1 MMPSFSRVVFVVL
14 LAALLAGCDNVGRIF
29 DPTFDP
35 GRGPSGPGTS
45 NIEVPPVGGD
55 VRDGRPLVREV
66 YPKGGGWPESVPIV
80 VEFSESVNQSSLQ
93 PSSPTAQDAR
103 LIVRAEGTQAA
114 IPCAYD
120 FLAGGKLLVLRPTAG
135 LPNTPDPALGGSSAY
150 EVVLLPEARDVDG
163 LRFQGS
169 EEEILATFTTD
180 APPEDEDGDILAV
193 FPRNNQLNVPRD
205 TQVLVV
211 FTRVANIPSLTPQ
224 NLSLTTTFGNTV
236 PTEID
241 VVLSTLGVPDARV
254 VSLKYVGDLEPDEEH
269 RINAEPGITFGS
281 DGSLGLNGGTPYS
294 RFTTS
299 VLPTPIAVGLA
310 PDSALINFDGKINRS
325 NLTSLRLE
333 VELPNGF
340 AVEDKVVARI
350 YGGDRA
356 EIENPAELL
365 YVEAS
370 ADIVS
375 TSDNLIEVDFT
386 DKLGTLENP
395 VLDEGEVTLVAQLR
409 RGNVHSGMI
418 QGSSDTE
425 LDTIAPQILSLGP
438 PGSLTEQQVFTD
450 LQHLTLYGVATEG
463 LGAATLTYLPG
474 EPTERAVSLFAGQA
488 SGEFVMEPLDLG
500 VQPEPQSFS
509 LDITDTAGNK
519 VDGVA
524 TGEVFQRGYIA
535 DGVSTSMQVE
545 VYDETT
551 LLPLAGATVASEP
564 DVPVLPAVGRVTGT
578 TGADGR
584 VVLTNVSGI
593 TKTTTVSLAGYD
605 SVTVYNAPFSKLS
618 LPLRPIGGA
627 TATLTGSV
635 GFEPTVGVTVMVGSG
650 SFADPIQL
658 DSRTEISDPTSIPE
672 TPILPNRPTVVT
684 GLGGIFPAS
693 LTPTFSFHGC
703 NMCGFDLQTQSPPL
717 RGVAA
722 GEESEVGL
730 LLSTAVVPFITT
742 LSGPLGLPLSIVED
756 FDLAEGLDTENLVG
770 GKPSVRLTMAMRG
783 FPGQTLF
790 GVGFSSP
797 LTGAQYTLNGTYSQA
812 LHALVTPYPS
822 SQWLVTEAVDTET
835 RLSRVRSLVSTL
847 QGFVIDPV
855 NPPWIPTVTTP
866 VGPVVGAPQV
876 EVVDALQPGEFDSLG
891 MLEIVAEDSA
901 GQRWTIFAQ
910 DTDPLGTEEDFQ
922 FPDPTGMSVLPPGEW
937 SIIAYSRLFIGAGP
951 TVDDVIL
958 AERRREEVTL
968 ARSAPATVT
977 VQ

>member
-1 MMPSFSRVVFVVL
+1 MMLSLSRVLFVVL
-14 LAALLAGCDNVGRIF
+14 LAALLAGCANVGRIF

-93 PSSPTAQDAR
+93 PTGPTATDAR
-103 LIVRAEGTQAA
+103 LIVRLEGSQQS

-135 LPNTPDPALGGSSAY
+135 LPNTPDPGLGVSSAY
-150 EVVLLPEARDVDG
+150 EVVLLPEARDTDG

-180 APPEDEDGDILAV
+180 APAEEDDGDILAV
-193 FPRNNQLNVPRD
+193 FPRDNQVNAARD

-211 FTRVANIPSLTPQ
+211 FTRVANLPSLTLA
-224 NLSLTTTFGNTV
+224 NLSLTTNLGTTV
-236 PTEID
+236 PTENE

-254 VSLKYVGDLEPDEEH
+254 VSLKHVGDLEPDRVHEV
-269 RINAEPGITFGS
+269 NAAPEITFGS
-281 DGSLGLNGGTPYS
+281 NGSLGLNGGTPYS
-294 RFTTS
+294 RFTTA
-299 VLPTPIAVGLA
+299 VVPTPIAVGLA
-310 PDSALINFDGKINRS
+310 PGSAQVNFDNKINRG
-325 NLTSLRLE
+325 NLTNLRLE

-340 AVEDKVVARI
+340 AVDDRVVARI

-356 EIENPAELL
+356 DVENPAELL
-365 YVEAS
+365 FVEAT

-375 TSDNLIEVDFT
+375 TSDNLVEVDFV
-386 DKLGTLENP
+386 DKLGSLETP
-395 VLDEGEVTLVAQLR
+395 VFDEGEVTFVAQLR

-418 QGSSDTE
+418 QSSLDTE
-425 LDTIAPQILSLGP
+425 LDTVPPQILSLGP

-474 EPTERAVSLFAGQA
+474 SSAERSVQLFAGQE
-488 SGEFVMEPLDLG
+488 SGEFVMEPLDLR
-500 VQPEPQSFS
+500 VQPEPENFH
-509 LDITDTAGNK
+509 LDITDTAGNEA
-519 VDGVA
+519 VSLISGDVM
-524 TGEVFQRGYIA
+524 QRGYIA
-535 DGVSTSMQVE
+535 EGTSTSMQVE
-545 VYDETT
+545 VYDQAT
-551 LLPLAGATVASEP
+551 LLPLAGATVAVEP
-564 DVPVLPAVGRVTGT
+564 DAPVLPAVGRVTGT

-605 SVTVYNAPFSKLS
+605 AVTVYNAPFSKLS

-627 TATLTGSV
+627 PASLTGTV
-635 GFEPTVGVTVMVGSG
+635 GFEPTVGVTVMIGSG

-658 DSRTEISDPTSIPE
+658 DAQTDISDPIAIPATSI
-672 TPILPNRPTVVT
+672 LANRPTVVT
-684 GLGGIFPAS
+684 ALGGNFPAS
-693 LTPTFSFHGC
+693 LTPTFGYHGC

-717 RGVAA
+717 QGVSS

-730 LLSTAVVPFITT
+730 LLSTAVVPFITS
-742 LSGPLGLPLSIVED
+742 LSGPLGLPLSIIED

-770 GKPSVRLTMAMRG
+770 GLPSVRLTMALRG
-783 FPGQTLF
+783 FPGQSLF
-790 GVGFSSP
+790 GVGFAQP
-797 LTGAQYTLNGTYSQA
+797 FTGAQYTLNGTYSQA
-812 LHALVTPYPS
+812 LHALMTPYPS
-822 SQWLVTEAVDTET
+822 SQWLLTEALDIEG
-835 RLSRVRSLVSTL
+835 RLSRMRSLVVTL

-855 NPPWIPTVTTP
+855 NPPSIPTVTP
-866 VGPVVGAPQV
+866 PAGPVVGSPQIS
-876 EVVDALQPGEFDSLG
+876 VVDALQPGEFDSLG

-901 GQRWTIFAQ
+901 GRRWTLFAQ
-910 DTDPLGTEEDFQ
+910 DTDSLGADEDFQ
-922 FPDPTGMSVLPPGEW
+922 FPDQTGMSILAPGDW
-937 SIIAYSRLFIGAGP
+937 SIIAYSRLFIGVGP
-951 TVDDVIL
+951 TVTDVIL
-958 AERRREEVTL
+958 AERLREEVTL